1 MTRFVD
7 VETFVHYTVRAA
19 TTTSYE
25 MDFDTREKKEIKFS
39 AASNLSSATYTLHFV
54 SNFVG
59 VEIKKIEK
67 SSSEKRELP
76 TQSHVVHIS
85 TLIRVVYTVHT
96 KRLLAFPGNEQE
108 KK

>member
-7 VETFVHYTVRAA
+7 VVTFVHYTVRAA

-59 VEIKKIEK
+59 VEIKKIKNRVVKEK
-67 SSSEKRELP
+67 SYPRK
-76 TQSHVVHIS
+76 
-85 TLIRVVYTVHT
+85 
-96 KRLLAFPGNEQE
+96 AM
-108 KK
+108 